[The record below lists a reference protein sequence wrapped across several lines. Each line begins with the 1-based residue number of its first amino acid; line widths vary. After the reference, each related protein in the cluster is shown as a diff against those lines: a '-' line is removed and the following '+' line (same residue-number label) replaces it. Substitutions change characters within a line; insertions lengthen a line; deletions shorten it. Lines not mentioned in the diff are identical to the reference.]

1 MDALRKEITMVKTFF
16 ADLEKAN
23 LEKGDKFTAA
33 NNISYKNINGL
44 VYGGSDFMP
53 FVRRG
58 ILKIVRKEFVQLGSR
73 YTAPKVV
80 TPEEIIAGEVKG
92 LFYARNVYKVVID
105 NFEEYLTTVLA
116 ETLQ

>member
-1 MDALRKEITMVKTFF
+1 MDALRTELTTVKTFF
-16 ADLEKAN
+16 ADLERAN

-33 NNISYKNINGL
+33 SNIPYKNANGV
-44 VYGGSDFMP
+44 VYSGSDFMP

-58 ILKIVRKEFVQLGSR
+58 ILKVVKKEFVQLGDR

-105 NFEEYLTTVLA
+105 NFEEYLATVFA
-116 ETLQ
+116 EVIQ